1 MDKVEVILNK
11 LVKFVNDLFA
21 FIESAMA
28 KLGIEL
34 ETETETEA

>member
-1 MDKVEVILNK
+1 MDKAEVILNK
-11 LVKFVNDLFA
+11 LVEFVNNLFA

-34 ETETETEA
+34 ETGNEEA